1 MSAVSL
7 VQGASRGIGLGFC
20 RALLARSSDSLVI
33 ATSRKPSTASELQ
46 NLQIQ
51 YPQRLTVL
59 SVDVTDSRQIED
71 AASFVKNQF
80 GRLDL
85 LINSAGILHPSGKG
99 ETSLRDVNQE
109 VVIFKMC
116 ICPLE
121 SNFVHPSV
129 LSLVCVLPNVNQHAL
144 QKKTEQVDRQ

>member
-109 VVIFKMC
+109 VVIFKY
-116 ICPLE
+116 
-121 SNFVHPSV
+121 VHMSTRKQLCSSFFSFPCLCS
-129 LSLVCVLPNVNQHAL
+129 PNCKLTRFA
-144 QKKTEQVDRQ
+144 KEDRTI